1 MSTTLDFWPCS
12 RVVQGPSEER
22 AGTPNSP
29 YSPWA
34 PWGNAKGSFA
44 DALRSPAGLLDLDA
58 APPGAMPIPTKGFS
72 IPSNEPANTAAAT
85 APQTGGED
93 AAAEVPADPP
103 ATFGAAFA
111 TGALRSFGGAAGRE
125 PPATVAS
132 SSSLFGAGLQATRVD
147 PPKLRPPV
155 SLLSPEPPA
164 SQDLLADMDLEPNGQ
179 SISMR
184 AMPQDGS

>member
-1 MSTTLDFWPCS
+1 MRQSLTSMML
-12 RVVQGPSEER
+12 QGPSEER

-72 IPSNEPANTAAAT
+72 VPSNDPASTVAAA
-85 APQTGGED
+85 APEAERMDG
-93 AAAEVPADPP
+93 AAEVATEPP

-111 TGALRSFGGAAGRE
+111 TGALRNFGGAASRE
-125 PPATVAS
+125 APATVTS
-132 SSSLFGAGLQATRVD
+132 SFFGAGLQGTRVD
-147 PPKLRPPV
+147 PPKLTPPV
-155 SLLSPEPPA
+155 SLLSAELPA

-184 AMPQDGS
+184 AMPQDGA